1 MVLFSIIERILG
13 LATPLKMQLYQNV
26 RKDRLIPIF
35 LHTRGSAL
43 SSPEKT
49 HHFPS
54 YVGQKL
60 YRPKKLK
67 SGHHYWLIFKDLV
80 IINYFAVLQFD
91 LSLSLS
97 IEMFLVDNCI
107 LARLL
112 ELSIELVFVHFF
124 SKSSI
129 DLKAT
134 WTYCLHQVQ
143 VGKLNR
149 SFEQTKKQTSL
160 SKQMTNSPMPYTPF
174 PVNVFKE
181 STWKHNYL

>member
-80 IINYFAVLQFD
+80 IFNYFTVLQFD
-91 LSLSLS
+91 LSLF
-97 IEMFLVDNCI
+97 IEMFLVDSYI

-112 ELSIELVFVHFF
+112 EVSIALVFVLFF
-124 SKSSI
+124 FRK
-129 DLKAT
+129 
-134 WTYCLHQVQ
+134 VQ
-143 VGKLNR
+143 LIWRQLGHIVY
-149 SFEQTKKQTSL
+149 TK
-160 SKQMTNSPMPYTPF
+160 
-174 PVNVFKE
+174 
-181 STWKHNYL
+181 WK